1 MREKGT
7 TNKQPT
13 IGGGDLADCW
23 LEEESQMAVG
33 TIRRIE
39 KRGRWGEGGEYRK
52 SQENL
57 HISKKSSTFAGAN
70 VLGKEKKSGGR

>member
-23 LEEESQMAVG
+23 LEERSRLAVG
-33 TIRRIE
+33 TRRRIE
-39 KRGRWGEGGEYRK
+39 RRGRERGEYRK

-70 VLGKEKKSGGR
+70 VLGKEKESKDK

>member
-13 IGGGDLADCW
+13 IGGGNLADCW
-23 LEEESQMAVG
+23 LEEGSRLAVG

-39 KRGRWGEGGEYRK
+39 NTENIKDEEYRK